1 VAAHPPPVNAIEAS
15 RVHHRYG
22 SLLALRPLDLVVP
35 RGERVAVLG
44 GNGAGKS
51 TLLRL
56 LAGVSLA
63 TGGEIRILGLSPRR
77 DRLRLRSAVG
87 YLSHQ
92 PGLYPQLTALENL
105 QFFCGLHGLP
115 REQALVALQR
125 VDLESSAYRRTC
137 DLSRGLQ
144 QRLALARSV
153 LHDPHLLV
161 LDEPDASLDA
171 AGRSLLSDL
180 AYGRTLILATHD
192 HELARSC
199 DRRLHLLNGRLETA
213 AKAGLE
219 VVG

>member
-1 VAAHPPPVNAIEAS
+1 M
-15 RVHHRYG
+15 
-22 SLLALRPLDLVVP
+22 
-35 RGERVAVLG
+35 AVLG

-199 DRRLHLLNGRLETA
+199 DRRLHLLDGRLETA